1 MAEQKQRT
9 GPLVGLRVV
18 EMGGQGAAPF
28 SALML
33 SDMGA
38 DVIRVDRP
46 LQGPIPT
53 HPMDTD
59 IITRGRG
66 SVAVDLKHPDG
77 AEVVRRLTDQA
88 DVMVEGFRPGVM
100 ERLGLGPAECRGRNP
115 RLVYARMSGFGQD
128 GPLAQAAGHDI
139 NYLAS
144 AGVLGALGPADRPPV
159 HPLNLVGDFGGGG
172 VLLSFAITAALLERA
187 QSGEGQV
194 IDCAMTEGAAY
205 VMTANLGPM
214 QMGWWTPVRG
224 TNLLDGGAHFYNTY
238 ETADGGY
245 VTFGGIEPPFYA
257 DMLKGLGFDG
267 EDLPDQLD
275 EAHWPAMRQKVAD
288 RVRTRTR
295 DEWVKSF
302 ADLDACFAPVLAPLE
317 AFHHPH
323 HVARGAHTEVG
334 GLTQVAP
341 VPHLSRTPGQVARP
355 GSHPGQHTSEMLA
368 EWGFDET
375 TLGDLLDRGVV
386 QQNSDT

>member
-1 MAEQKQRT
+1 MARNERV

-28 SALML
+28 CALML

-38 DVIRVDRP
+38 EVIRVDRP
-46 LQGPIPT
+46 LSGPIPT

-88 DVMVEGFRPGVM
+88 DVLVEGFRPGVM
-100 ERLGLGPAECRGRNP
+100 ERLGLGPEECRGRNS

-128 GPLAQAAGHDI
+128 GPLALAAGHDI
-139 NYLAS
+139 NYLAT
-144 AGVLGALGPADRPPV
+144 AGVLGALGPADGPPV
-159 HPLNLVGDFGGGG
+159 HPLNLIGDFGGGG

-214 QMGWWTPVRG
+214 QMGWWTPERG
-224 TNLLDGGAHFYNTY
+224 TNLLDGGAHFYNSY
-238 ETADGGY
+238 ETADGAY
-245 VTFGGIEPPFYA
+245 ISFGGIEPPFYA
-257 DMLKGLGFDG
+257 DMLKGLGLDG

-275 EAHWPAMRQKVAD
+275 ESAWPALRQKVGE

-295 DEWVKSF
+295 DEWASVF

-317 AFHHPH
+317 AFQHPH
-323 HVARGAHTEVG
+323 HVARGAYTEMG

-341 VPHLSRTPGQVARP
+341 VPHFSRTPGQVARP
-355 GSHPGQHTSEMLA
+355 GSHPGQHTSEMLTS
-368 EWGFDET
+368 WGFDEESV
-375 TLGDLLDRGVV
+375 GELLVRGVV
-386 QQNSDT
+386 QQNSET

>member
-1 MAEQKQRT
+1 MTDLQRRT

-28 SALML
+28 CALML

-38 DVIRVDRP
+38 DVVRVDRP
-46 LQGPIPT
+46 LQGSVPA

-88 DVMVEGFRPGVM
+88 DVIVEGFRPGVM
-100 ERLGLGPAECRGRNP
+100 ERLGLGPDECRGRNP
-115 RLVYARMSGFGQD
+115 RLIYARMSGFGQD

-139 NYLAS
+139 NYLAA
-144 AGVLGALGPADRPPV
+144 AGVLGALGPADGPPV

-172 VLLSFAITAALLERA
+172 VLLAFAIAAALLERTR
-187 QSGEGQV
+187 SGEGQV
-194 IDCAMTEGAAY
+194 IDSAMTEGAAY

-214 QMGWWTPVRG
+214 QMGWWTTARG

-238 ETADGGY
+238 ETSDGGF
-245 VTFGGIEPPFYA
+245 VSFGAIEPAFYA
-257 DMLKGLGFDG
+257 DLLKGLGL
-267 EDLPDQLD
+267 EDDELPDQND
-275 EAHWPAMRQKVAD
+275 QAHWPAMRRKVAD

-295 DEWVKSF
+295 EEWVVAF
-302 ADLDACFAPVLAPLE
+302 ADLDACFAPVLQPLE
-317 AFHHPH
+317 APSHPQH
-323 HVARGAHTEVG
+323 AARGAYVDVG
-334 GLTQVAP
+334 GLQQVAP
-341 VPHLSRTPGQVARP
+341 VPRLSRTPGMVARP
-355 GSHPGQHTSEMLA
+355 GSHPGQHTREMLGS
-368 EWGFDET
+368 WGFDEVAQE
-375 TLGDLLDRGVV
+375 DLLGRGVV
-386 QQNSDT
+386 QQS

>member
-1 MAEQKQRT
+1 MART
-9 GPLVGLRVV
+9 ERVGPLVGLRVV
-18 EMGGQGAAPF
+18 EMGGQGPAPF
-28 SALML
+28 CALML

-46 LQGPIPT
+46 LTGTIPT

-100 ERLGLGPAECRGRNP
+100 ERLGLGPDDCRGRNP

-128 GPLAQAAGHDI
+128 GPLALAAGHDI

-159 HPLNLVGDFGGGG
+159 HPLNLIGDFGGGG

-187 QSGEGQV
+187 RSGEGQV

-214 QMGWWTPVRG
+214 QMGWWTPKRG
-224 TNLLDGGAHFYNTY
+224 TNLLDGGAHFYNSY

-245 VTFGGIEPPFYA
+245 VSFGGIEPPFYA
-257 DMLKGLGFDG
+257 DMLKGLGLDG

-275 EAHWPAMRQKVAD
+275 ESAWPAMRQKVAD

-295 DEWVKSF
+295 DDWVAVF

-317 AFHHPH
+317 APQHPH
-323 HVARGAHTEVG
+323 HVARGAYTEVG

-341 VPHLSRTPGQVARP
+341 TPHFSRTPGEVARP
-355 GSHPGQHTSEMLA
+355 GSHPGQHTAEMLA
-368 EWGFDET
+368 SWGFDEG
-375 TLGDLLDRGVV
+375 TLDDLLARGVV
-386 QQNSDT
+386 QQNGAT

>member
-1 MAEQKQRT
+1 MDDEVRV

-28 SALML
+28 CALML

-38 DVIRVDRP
+38 DVVRIDRP
-46 LQGPIPT
+46 LQGDVPE

-66 SVAVDLKHPDG
+66 SVAVDLKHPEG

-88 DVMVEGFRPGVM
+88 DVMIEGFRPGVM
-100 ERLGLGPAECRGRNP
+100 ERLGLGPDECRARNP

-128 GPLAQAAGHDI
+128 GPLAQAAGHDL
-139 NYLAS
+139 NYLAT
-144 AGVLGALGPADRPPV
+144 AGVLGAIGPADGPPV
-159 HPLNLVGDFGGGG
+159 HPLNLIGDFGGGG
-172 VLLSFAITAALLERA
+172 VLLAFAIAAALLERA
-187 QSGEGQV
+187 ESGQGQV

-214 QMGWWTPVRG
+214 QMGWWTTARG

-238 ETADGGY
+238 ETADGGF
-245 VTFGGIEPPFYA
+245 VTFGAIEPPFYA

-267 EDLPDQLD
+267 GDLPEQLD
-275 EAHWPAMRQKVAD
+275 EAHWPAMRRRVAE
-288 RVRTRTR
+288 RVHTRTR
-295 DEWVKSF
+295 DEWVHTF
-302 ADLDACFAPVLAPLE
+302 ADLDGCFAPVLSPLDAPD
-317 AFHHPH
+317 HPH
-323 HVARGAHTEVG
+323 HVARHTFTEVG
-334 GLTQVAP
+334 GLTQVGP
-341 VPHLSRTPGQVARP
+341 MPRLSRTPGRIVRP
-355 GSHPGQHTSEMLA
+355 GSHPGRNTTEQLA
-368 EWGFDET
+368 AWGFDEA

-386 QQNSDT
+386 QQNSDR

>member
-1 MAEQKQRT
+1 LTDLQRRT

-28 SALML
+28 CALML

-38 DVIRVDRP
+38 DVVRVDRP
-46 LQGPIPT
+46 LQGSVPA

-88 DVMVEGFRPGVM
+88 DVIVEGFRPGVM
-100 ERLGLGPAECRGRNP
+100 ERLGLGPDECRGRNP
-115 RLVYARMSGFGQD
+115 RLIYARMSGFGQD

-139 NYLAS
+139 NYLAA
-144 AGVLGALGPADRPPV
+144 AGVLGALGPADGPPV

-172 VLLSFAITAALLERA
+172 VLLAFAIAAALLERTR
-187 QSGEGQV
+187 SGEGQV
-194 IDCAMTEGAAY
+194 IDSAMTEGAAY

-214 QMGWWTPVRG
+214 QMGWWTTARG

-238 ETADGGY
+238 ETSDGGF
-245 VTFGGIEPPFYA
+245 VSFGAIEPAFYA
-257 DMLKGLGFDG
+257 DLLKGLGL
-267 EDLPDQLD
+267 EDDELPDQND
-275 EAHWPAMRQKVAD
+275 QAHWPAMRRKVAD

-295 DEWVKSF
+295 EEWVVAF
-302 ADLDACFAPVLAPLE
+302 ADLDACFAPVLQPLE
-317 AFHHPH
+317 APSHPQH
-323 HVARGAHTEVG
+323 AARGAYVDVG
-334 GLTQVAP
+334 GLQQVAP
-341 VPHLSRTPGQVARP
+341 VPRLSRTPGMVARP
-355 GSHPGQHTSEMLA
+355 GSHPGQHTREMLGS
-368 EWGFDET
+368 WGFDEVAQE
-375 TLGDLLDRGVV
+375 DLLGRGVV
-386 QQNSDT
+386 QQS

>member
-1 MAEQKQRT
+1 MAEHRQRV

-28 SALML
+28 CALML

-38 DVIRVDRP
+38 EVIRVDRP
-46 LQGPIPT
+46 SSGPTT

-88 DVMVEGFRPGVM
+88 DVIVEGFRPGVM
-100 ERLGLGPAECRGRNP
+100 ERLGLGPDECRGRNP

-139 NYLAS
+139 NYLAT
-144 AGVLGALGPADRPPV
+144 AGVLGALGPADAPPV
-159 HPLNLVGDFGGGG
+159 HPLNLIGDFGGGG
-172 VLLSFAITAALLERA
+172 VLLSFAITAALIERA
-187 QSGEGQV
+187 QSGQGQV
-194 IDCAMTEGAAY
+194 IDCAMTEGASY

-214 QMGWWTPVRG
+214 QMGWWTPERG

-257 DMLKGLGFDG
+257 DMLKGLGIDG

-275 EAHWPAMRQKVAD
+275 ETQWPAMRRKVAD

-295 DEWVKSF
+295 EEWVAIFS
-302 ADLDACFAPVLAPLE
+302 DLDACFAPVLPPLE
-317 AFHHPH
+317 APLHPH
-323 HVARGAHTEVG
+323 HVARGAYTEVG

-341 VPHLSRTPGQVARP
+341 VPRFSRTPGKVTRP
-355 GSHPGQHTSEMLA
+355 GSHPGQHTTEMLSS
-368 EWGFDET
+368 WGFDEG
-375 TLGDLLDRGVV
+375 TLSDLLQRSVV
-386 QQNSDT
+386 QQNDET

>member
-1 MAEQKQRT
+1 MDEHGRA
-9 GPLVGLRVV
+9 GPLLGLRVV

-28 SALML
+28 CALML

-38 DVIRVDRP
+38 DVLRVDRP
-46 LQGPIPT
+46 LQGPVPE

-100 ERLGLGPAECRGRNP
+100 ERLGLGPEACRGRNP
-115 RLVYARMSGFGQD
+115 RLIYARMSGFGQD

-139 NYLAS
+139 NYLAA
-144 AGVLGALGPADRPPV
+144 AGVLGALGPADGPPV

-172 VLLSFAITAALLERA
+172 VLLAFAIAAALLERGR
-187 QSGEGQV
+187 SGEGQV
-194 IDCAMTEGAAY
+194 IDSAMTEGAAY

-214 QMGWWTPVRG
+214 QMGWWTPERG

-238 ETADGGY
+238 ETSDGGF
-245 VTFGGIEPPFYA
+245 VSFGAIEPAFYA
-257 DMLKGLGFDG
+257 DMLEGLGLAG
-267 EDLPDQLD
+267 EALPEQND
-275 EAHWPAMRQKVAD
+275 EAQWPVMRRKVAE

-295 DEWVKSF
+295 DAWVETF

-317 AFHHPH
+317 APTHPQ
-323 HVARGAHTEVG
+323 HVARGAYVEVG
-334 GLTQVAP
+334 GLRQVAP
-341 VPHLSRTPGQVARP
+341 VPRLSRAPGRVVRS
-355 GSHPGQHTSEMLA
+355 GSHSGQDTGELLGS
-368 EWGFDET
+368 WGFDEEART
-375 TLGDLLDRGVV
+375 DLLERGVV
-386 QQNSDT
+386 QQN

>member
-1 MAEQKQRT
+1 MTQSERV

-18 EMGGQGAAPF
+18 EMGGQGPAPF
-28 SALML
+28 CALML

-38 DVIRVDRP
+38 EVIRVDRP
-46 LQGPIPT
+46 LSGPIPS

-100 ERLGLGPAECRGRNP
+100 ERLGLGPDECRARNS
-115 RLVYARMSGFGQD
+115 RLIYARMSGFGQD
-128 GPLAQAAGHDI
+128 GPLAMAAGHDI
-139 NYLAS
+139 NYIAT
-144 AGVLGALGPADRPPV
+144 AGVLGALGPADGPPV
-159 HPLNLVGDFGGGG
+159 HPLNLIGDFGGGG

-187 QSGEGQV
+187 RSGEGQV

-214 QMGWWTPVRG
+214 QMGWWTPERG
-224 TNLLDGGAHFYNTY
+224 TNLLDGGAHFYNSY

-245 VTFGGIEPPFYA
+245 VSFGGIEAPFYA
-257 DMLKGLGFDG
+257 DMLKGLGLDG
-267 EDLPDQLD
+267 DDLPDQLD
-275 EAHWPAMRQKVAD
+275 ESAWPAMRQKVAE
-288 RVRTRTR
+288 RVRSRTR
-295 DEWVKSF
+295 DEWVKVF

-317 AFHHPH
+317 AFAQPH
-323 HVARGAHTEVG
+323 HVARGTFTEVG

-341 VPHLSRTPGQVARP
+341 VPRFSRTPGQVARP
-355 GSHPGQHTSEMLA
+355 GSHPGQHTSEMLSS
-368 EWGFDET
+368 WGFDEGAV
-375 TLGDLLDRGVV
+375 GDLLDRGVV
-386 QQNSDT
+386 QQNGDT

>member
-1 MAEQKQRT
+1 MAEAQRV

-28 SALML
+28 CALML

-46 LQGPIPT
+46 LSGPVPT

-88 DVMVEGFRPGVM
+88 DVLIEGFRPGVM
-100 ERLGLGPAECRGRNP
+100 ERLGLGPEECQARNKG
-115 RLVYARMSGFGQD
+115 LIYARMSGFGQD

-139 NYLAS
+139 NYLAT
-144 AGVLGALGPADRPPV
+144 AGVLGALGPADGPPV
-159 HPLNLVGDFGGGG
+159 HPLNLIGDFGGGG
-172 VLLSFAITAALLERA
+172 VLLAFAITAALLERA
-187 QSGEGQV
+187 RSGEGQV

-214 QMGWWTPVRG
+214 QMGWWTPKRG

-295 DEWVKSF
+295 DEWVAVF
-302 ADLDACFAPVLAPLE
+302 ADLDACFAPVLPPLE
-317 AFHHPH
+317 APGHPH
-323 HVARGAHTEVG
+323 HIARGAYTDVG

-341 VPHLSRTPGQVARP
+341 MPHFSRTPGQVARP
-355 GSHPGQHTSEMLA
+355 GSHPGQHTAEMLSA
-368 EWGFDET
+368 WGFDQGA
-375 TLGDLLDRGVV
+375 LGDLLDRGVV
-386 QQNSDT
+386 QQNGDA

>member
-1 MAEQKQRT
+1 MTDLQRRT

-28 SALML
+28 CALML

-38 DVIRVDRP
+38 DVVRVDRP
-46 LQGPIPT
+46 LQGSVPA

-88 DVMVEGFRPGVM
+88 DVIVEGFRPGVM
-100 ERLGLGPAECRGRNP
+100 ERLGLGPDECRGRNP
-115 RLVYARMSGFGQD
+115 RLIYARMSGFGQD

-139 NYLAS
+139 NYLAA
-144 AGVLGALGPADRPPV
+144 AGVLGALGPADGPPV

-172 VLLSFAITAALLERA
+172 VLLAFAIAAALLERTR
-187 QSGEGQV
+187 SGEGQV
-194 IDCAMTEGAAY
+194 IDSAMTEGAAY

-214 QMGWWTPVRG
+214 QMGWWTTARG

-238 ETADGGY
+238 ETSDGGF
-245 VTFGGIEPPFYA
+245 VSFGAIEPAFYA
-257 DMLKGLGFDG
+257 DLLKGLGL
-267 EDLPDQLD
+267 EDDELPDQND
-275 EAHWPAMRQKVAD
+275 QAHWPAMRRKVAD

-295 DEWVKSF
+295 DAWVAIF
-302 ADLDACFAPVLAPLE
+302 AGLDACFAPVLAPLE
-317 AFHHPH
+317 APTHPQ
-323 HVARGAHTEVG
+323 HVARGAYVEVG
-334 GLTQVAP
+334 GLAQVAP
-341 VPHLSRTPGQVARP
+341 VPRLSRTPGRVARS
-355 GSHPGQHTSEMLA
+355 GSHPGQDTGDLLGS
-368 EWGFDET
+368 WGFDEVARA
-375 TLGDLLDRGVV
+375 DLLERGVV
-386 QQNSDT
+386 QQN

>member
-1 MAEQKQRT
+1 MPDAGRG

-28 SALML
+28 CALML

-38 DVIRVDRP
+38 DVVRIDRP
-46 LQGPIPT
+46 LQGDVPD

-66 SVAVDLKHPDG
+66 SVAVDLKHPEG

-100 ERLGLGPAECRGRNP
+100 ERLGLGPDECRARNP

-128 GPLAQAAGHDI
+128 GPLAQAAGHDL
-139 NYLAS
+139 NYLAT
-144 AGVLGALGPADRPPV
+144 AGVLGAIGPADGPPV
-159 HPLNLVGDFGGGG
+159 HPLNLIGDFGGGG
-172 VLLSFAITAALLERA
+172 VLLAFAVTAALLERA
-187 QSGEGQV
+187 RSGQGQV

-214 QMGWWTPVRG
+214 QMGWWTTERG

-238 ETADGGY
+238 ETADGGF
-245 VTFGGIEPPFYA
+245 VTFGAIEPPFYA

-267 EDLPDQLD
+267 EDLPEQLS
-275 EAHWPAMRQKVAD
+275 EAHWPAMRRRVAE

-295 DEWVKSF
+295 DEWVRAF
-302 ADLDACFAPVLAPLE
+302 ADLDACFAPVLSPLE
-317 AFHHPH
+317 APDHPH
-323 HVARGAHTEVG
+323 HVARQAFTEVG
-334 GLTQVAP
+334 GLTQVGP
-341 VPHLSRTPGQVARP
+341 MPRLSRTPGRIARS
-355 GSHPGQHTSEMLA
+355 GSHPGRDTTEQLA
-368 EWGFDET
+368 AWGFDEAT
-375 TLGDLLDRGVV
+375 RRALLDRGVV
-386 QQNSDT
+386 QQNSDR

>member
-1 MAEQKQRT
+1 MDEQRRT

-28 SALML
+28 CALML

-46 LQGPIPT
+46 LQGSVPT

-88 DVMVEGFRPGVM
+88 DVIVEGFRPGVM
-100 ERLGLGPAECRGRNP
+100 ERLGLGPDECRGRNP
-115 RLVYARMSGFGQD
+115 RLIYARMSGFGQD

-139 NYLAS
+139 NYLAA
-144 AGVLGALGPADRPPV
+144 AGVLGALGPADGPPV

-172 VLLSFAITAALLERA
+172 VLLAFAIAAALLERTR
-187 QSGEGQV
+187 SGEGQV
-194 IDCAMTEGAAY
+194 IDSAMTEGAAY

-214 QMGWWTPVRG
+214 QMGWWTTARG

-238 ETADGGY
+238 ETSDGGF
-245 VTFGGIEPPFYA
+245 VSFGAIEPAFYA
-257 DMLKGLGFDG
+257 DMLKGLGLDG
-267 EDLPDQLD
+267 DELPDQNDL
-275 EAHWPAMRQKVAD
+275 AHWPAMRRKVAD

-295 DEWVKSF
+295 EEWVATF
-302 ADLDACFAPVLAPLE
+302 ADLDACFAPVLQPLE
-317 AFHHPH
+317 APNHPQ
-323 HVARGAHTEVG
+323 HVARGAYVDVG
-334 GLTQVAP
+334 GLHQVAP
-341 VPHLSRTPGQVARP
+341 VPRLSRTPGMVVRS
-355 GSHPGQHTSEMLA
+355 GSHPGQHTREMLGS
-368 EWGFDET
+368 WGFDEVAQE
-375 TLGDLLDRGVV
+375 DLLGRGVV
-386 QQNSDT
+386 QQS

>member
-1 MAEQKQRT
+1 MDEHGRA

-28 SALML
+28 CALML

-53 HPMDTD
+53 HPIDTD

-77 AEVVRRLTDQA
+77 AEVVRCLTDQA
-88 DVMVEGFRPGVM
+88 DVLVEGFRPGVM
-100 ERLGLGPAECRGRNP
+100 ERLGLGPDECRGRNP
-115 RLVYARMSGFGQD
+115 GLVYARMSGFGQD

-139 NYLAS
+139 NYLAT

-159 HPLNLVGDFGGGG
+159 HPLNLVSDFGGGG
-172 VLLSFAITAALLERA
+172 VLLAFAVMAALFERA
-187 QSGEGQV
+187 RSGEGQV
-194 IDCAMTEGAAY
+194 IDSAMTEGAAY

-214 QMGWWTPVRG
+214 QMGWWTARRG

-238 ETADGGY
+238 ETSDGGY
-245 VTFGGIEPPFYA
+245 VSFGGIEPAFYA

-267 EDLPDQLD
+267 EDLPDQHD
-275 EAHWPAMRQKVAD
+275 EAAWPAMRDKVAE

-295 DEWVKSF
+295 DEWVATF
-302 ADLDACFAPVLAPLE
+302 ADLDACVAPVLPPLE
-317 AFHHPH
+317 APNHPH
-323 HVARGAHTEVG
+323 HVARGAYAKVG
-334 GLTQVAP
+334 GLIQVAP
-341 VPHLSRTPGQVARP
+341 VPHLSRTPGRIARP
-355 GSHPGQHTSEMLA
+355 GSHPGQHTEEMLTS
-368 EWGFDET
+368 WGFDDDS
-375 TLGDLLDRGVV
+375 LRDLLARGVV
-386 QQNSDT
+386 QQNSEG